1 MCKND
6 HTRIHQTCSTTT
18 NNWLFLACLSI
29 ARFVEILSVCLDKQT
44 VKLFN
49 IRGYLSLNGCKLSRT
64 FQFFWDILL
73 LFRLPDIYRVLQEIT
88 SWHYCSASAQQC
100 LLFSLPPLKG
110 KLRMYC
116 VNSFVF
122 LFLRW
127 LFTFLTQPWQIIYFL
142 TQLAKFWIILKILVQ
157 F

>member
-18 NNWLFLACLSI
+18 NNWLLGLFFHCSVFWNIFCLSW
-29 ARFVEILSVCLDKQT
+29 LKQT
-44 VKLFN
+44 VKLLN
-49 IRGYLSLNGCKLSRT
+49 IRGYFLSNGCKLSRT

-88 SWHYCSASAQQC
+88 SRHYCSASAQQC

-157 F
+157 Y